1 MVFQLNWRKK
11 DAAKEDATGQHDTHS
26 VASSSS
32 AAGRSRSLS
41 APTSYESIDSKEH
54 RLRIIFN
61 MFDSNEDGKL
71 TAEEVKDFL
80 SSVYDKKY
88 IETISRNWNLGK
100 GLTFQE
106 FLEICGQNESSEK
119 DTEQIETNNTF
130 WKFKP
135 FNLLRR
141 RRKGLSQEY
150 DENELKRAFEEV
162 FDTNRDGVLTKNEFK
177 KVLKNLR
184 IGEAFSDEEI
194 EHLFE
199 SVVSKSAG
207 VLKFENFLE
216 LLKDKI

>member
-11 DAAKEDATGQHDTHS
+11 EVKEDTSSHHDTQS

-41 APTSYESIDSKEH
+41 APTPYDSIDSKEH

-61 MFDSNEDGKL
+61 MFDGNEDGKL

-100 GLTFQE
+100 GLSFQE
-106 FLEICGQNESSEK
+106 FLEICGQSESTDKEQEK
-119 DTEQIETNNTF
+119 IETNNSF

-141 RRKGLSQEY
+141 RERKSLNQDF

-199 SVVSKSAG
+199 SVVTKSAG